1 MSTRVALA
9 TEVVEE
15 SGSLVSNMINGPLSL
30 MTDNLVEP
38 GLLVGTAVTA
48 FGAGVVT
55 GSIFAR
61 KRAAEGKAPLMGF
74 LL

>member
-1 MSTRVALA
+1 MTTRIALA
-9 TEVVEE
+9 TESVEQ
-15 SGSLVSNMINGPLSL
+15 SGTFVSNMINGPLTL

-48 FGAGVVT
+48 FCAGVVT

-61 KRAAEGKAPLMGF
+61 KRAAVGKAPIMGF
-74 LL
+74 VL